1 MGVSLTYLSHWTHLS
16 YLSHLRSPLKIVN
29 YEIIFVQGEATN
41 PQHSMPM

>member
-29 YEIIFVQGEATN
+29 YEIIFVRYAVAESGAY
-41 PQHSMPM
+41 